1 MTIANGLRFAS
12 QVNDPMKIIIV
23 DDHVLFREGLASII
37 RSEPDV
43 EIVGMAGTVQEA
55 VDLARAVKPEIVLM
69 DFSLPDGNGAE
80 ATRRILGEH
89 PKCKIVFL
97 TMSEED
103 ENLFEAVRSG
113 AKGYLLKNMQP
124 KKLVVALRSVQK
136 GESALSRSMTMRL
149 MEELSRTKKTIHP
162 ADTTLTHREVDVLRA
177 LASGMSNQE
186 IAKHLVISENT
197 VKYHVHSILG
207 KLGLGDRR
215 EVANYAREHGF
226 IK

>member
-1 MTIANGLRFAS
+1 
-12 QVNDPMKIIIV
+12 MKIVIV

-37 RSEPDV
+37 RSEPDI
-43 EIVGMAGTVQEA
+43 EIAGMAGSVQEA
-55 VDLARAVKPEIVLM
+55 VDLSDAVQPEIILM
-69 DFSLPDGNGAE
+69 DFSLPDGNGAD
-80 ATRRILGEH
+80 ATRLILSQH

-103 ENLFEAVRSG
+103 EDLFEAIRSG

-124 KKLVVALRSVQK
+124 QKLVVALRSVQK
-136 GESALSRSMTMRL
+136 GESALSRSMTLRL
-149 MEELSRTKKTIHP
+149 MDELSHSKKTDYP
-162 ADTTLTHREVDVLRA
+162 PETTLTHREMDVLRA

-197 VKYHVHSILG
+197 VKFHVHSILG
-207 KLGLGDRR
+207 KLGLNDRK

-226 IK
+226 LK